1 MTTVTRPA
9 LLSSVAY
16 IMQAAGITLAD
27 LAQHM
32 NQRQLLAVPVAP
44 AEVDIDAVHR
54 MPSPNKGRPSPM
66 KGKRMPLSDA
76 AKRLLEL
83 ADCEEGATVPD
94 ICAAL
99 GVNDS
104 TVHHHL
110 KRLNEERLI
119 TRAKV
124 AGQVSP
130 LYFARPAHA
139 AAYVEANK
147 PAPAPA
153 PQRAVLSEAELK
165 MLATNEKKRAAAHK
179 ARPPMGPRTTPTA
192 KQNITFSP
200 PKTSDSQPRPQGQA
214 VETEATRRTI
224 DSTPRPNSR
233 IEAAPALPPDPRWPS
248 FADEWKQLR
257 GEASA

>member
-1 MTTVTRPA
+1 MSVERVTIGSA
-9 LLSSVAY
+9 
-16 IMQAAGITLAD
+16 TLYLGD
-27 LAQHM
+27 SL
-32 NQRQLLAVPVAP
+32 
-44 AEVDIDAVHR
+44 EVLQ
-54 MPSPNKGRPSPM
+54 S
-66 KGKRMPLSDA
+66 
-76 AKRLLEL
+76 LEP
-83 ADCEEGATVPD
+83 G
-94 ICAAL
+94 
-99 GVNDS
+99 S
-104 TVHHHL
+104 
-110 KRLNEERLI
+110 
-119 TRAKV
+119 V
-124 AGQVSP
+124 AGQSSP

-165 MLATNEKKRAAAHK
+165 TLATNEKKRAAAHK

-233 IEAAPALPPDPRWPS
+233 IEAAPAMPPDPRWPS
-248 FADEWKQLR
+248 FSSTPLGVNPDTGRPWA
-257 GEASA
+257 

>member
-54 MPSPNKGRPSPM
+54 MPSPNKG
-66 KGKRMPLSDA
+66 
-76 AKRLLEL
+76 
-83 ADCEEGATVPD
+83 
-94 ICAAL
+94 
-99 GVNDS
+99 
-104 TVHHHL
+104 
-110 KRLNEERLI
+110 
-119 TRAKV
+119 
-124 AGQVSP
+124 
-130 LYFARPAHA
+130 
-139 AAYVEANK
+139 
-147 PAPAPA
+147 
-153 PQRAVLSEAELK
+153 
-165 MLATNEKKRAAAHK
+165 
-179 ARPPMGPRTTPTA
+179 RPPMGPRTTPTA

-248 FADEWKQLR
+248 FSSTPLGVNPDTGRPWA
-257 GEASA
+257 